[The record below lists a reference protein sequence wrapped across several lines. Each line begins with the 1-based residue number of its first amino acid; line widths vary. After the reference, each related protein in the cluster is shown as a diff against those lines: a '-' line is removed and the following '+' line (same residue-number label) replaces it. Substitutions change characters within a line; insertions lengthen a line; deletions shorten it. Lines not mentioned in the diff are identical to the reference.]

1 MLRVSSEHQLGAI
14 EEALRRAAHRHGVSI
29 SAVHPVGHLL
39 RERDPKASED
49 ALSFTLCHH
58 ELYAALLGADIRMAA
73 FLPCRVAAY
82 WQAGR
87 VTLESM
93 SPVEFGRLLNR
104 PDLVQLAG
112 PLETVLCQIM
122 QEAARPLAAAA
133 QVPTAVR
140 RSGLGATEEQ
150 VNLRASIPQRIDCRG
165 TKVEDLGGTGQHDSQ
180 GG

>member
-1 MLRVSSEHQLGAI
+1 MLRVSSEHHLEAI
-14 EEALRRAAHRHGVSI
+14 EEALRRAANRYGVSI
-29 SAVHPVGHLL
+29 MAVHPVGHLL
-39 RERDPKASED
+39 RERAPEVSED

-58 ELYAALLGADIRMAA
+58 ELYAALLAADIRMAA

-82 WQAGR
+82 AQAGR

-93 SPVEFGRLLNR
+93 APVEFGRLLNR

-133 QVPTAVR
+133 HIPAAVHR
-140 RSGLGATEEQ
+140 GGLGATEEQ

-165 TKVEDLGGTGQHDSQ
+165 TKVEDLGGTGEHDSQ